1 MTSRQH
7 AAFSLVEL
15 TLALGVASVC
25 LLSIVGLLP
34 VAQDSHRTA
43 SEQTVGND
51 LASEVISDL
60 RATQKTNP
68 GTAQSSPRYSLTIGA
83 AGAAVSTQ
91 TLFFREGAEVIGPPD
106 TAAASA
112 SPAPR
117 YRATIFLSA
126 PPSGSRAATTGR
138 VLITWPALADPVPAN
153 TPSKYSGSFEAFIG
167 LDRN

>member
-1 MTSRQH
+1 MSRYRNR
-7 AAFSLVEL
+7 AFSLVEL

-25 LLSIVGLLP
+25 LLAIFGLLP
-34 VAQDSHRTA
+34 VAQSSHRTA

-51 LASEVISDL
+51 LASEIISDL

-68 GTAQSSPRYSLTIGA
+68 AIAQTSPRYGLTIGA
-83 AGAAVSTQ
+83 AGAAASTQ
-91 TLFFREGAEVIGPPD
+91 TLFFRDGAEVIGAPD

-117 YRATIFLSA
+117 YRATVFLS
-126 PPSGSRAATTGR
+126 PPPTAGRAATTGR
-138 VLITWPALADPVPAN
+138 VLVTWPALADPVPGN
-153 TPSKYSGSFEAFIG
+153 TPSKYSGSFEVFVG